1 MGASNRPK
9 HPPIALDQ
17 EAHYRLNSL
26 PTNPKGIL
34 MGFEGQ
40 GNFIELL
47 DRRKKNEM
55 VYAWIASQDQI
66 RNNNL
71 SLVLDINTAKEA

>member
-1 MGASNRPK
+1 
-9 HPPIALDQ
+9 
-17 EAHYRLNSL
+17 
-26 PTNPKGIL
+26 
-34 MGFEGQ
+34 
-40 GNFIELL
+40 
-47 DRRKKNEM
+47 M